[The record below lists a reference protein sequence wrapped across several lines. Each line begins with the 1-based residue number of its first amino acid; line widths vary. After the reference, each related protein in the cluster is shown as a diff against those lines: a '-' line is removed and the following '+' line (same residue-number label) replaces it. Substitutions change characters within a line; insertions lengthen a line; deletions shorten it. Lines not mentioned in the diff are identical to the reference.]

1 MSAHINTFFIFFT
14 AASLGVSSWT
24 YLRFLPRK
32 PGPMPYPCCLVQPDQ
47 MPSADLCSAST
58 SRNDILISQSL
69 LHQDLEIS
77 QEKEFYNDNLPFIN

>member
-1 MSAHINTFFIFFT
+1 MSAHINTFLIFT

-24 YLRFLPRK
+24 YLRFLSRK

-58 SRNDILISQSL
+58 PRNDIF
-69 LHQDLEIS
+69 H
-77 QEKEFYNDNLPFIN
+77 LPVLAAPGLGNFSGERILQ